1 MSNNWREEL
10 QQQLDINNAQ
20 RALSIVRIG
29 DAVSE
34 RQTQQE
40 WAGRPRE
47 VNREQNQA

>member
-1 MSNNWREEL
+1 MKNWREEL

-34 RQTQQE
+34 RKTQQE
-40 WAGRPRE
+40 WVGRPRE
-47 VNREQNQA
+47 VKREQN

>member
-1 MSNNWREEL
+1 MKNWREEL

-34 RQTQQE
+34 RQIKQE
-40 WAGRPRE
+40 WVGRPRE
-47 VNREQNQA
+47 VTRGKRD